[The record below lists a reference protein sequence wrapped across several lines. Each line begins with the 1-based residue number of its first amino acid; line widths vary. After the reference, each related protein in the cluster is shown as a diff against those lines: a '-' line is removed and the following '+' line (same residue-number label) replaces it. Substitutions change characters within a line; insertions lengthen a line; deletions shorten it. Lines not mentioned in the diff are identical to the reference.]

1 MQHLHSQSFFSLM
14 HSLVPGITL
23 NIAPILI
30 GLSSAAIRIS
40 FSCRLN
46 PLQNVEGSIT
56 FTGVTV
62 DCKCPTVSTVVGLI
76 ITGVSTMFQQLTS
89 SGDRKVSGMP

>member
-1 MQHLHSQSFFSLM
+1 M

-23 NIAPILI
+23 NIVPILI

-46 PLQNVEGSIT
+46 PLQSVEGSIT

-62 DCKCPTVSTVVGLI
+62 DSKLFSFPCPTVSTVVGLI
-76 ITGVSTMFQQLTS
+76 TGVSTMSAVATS